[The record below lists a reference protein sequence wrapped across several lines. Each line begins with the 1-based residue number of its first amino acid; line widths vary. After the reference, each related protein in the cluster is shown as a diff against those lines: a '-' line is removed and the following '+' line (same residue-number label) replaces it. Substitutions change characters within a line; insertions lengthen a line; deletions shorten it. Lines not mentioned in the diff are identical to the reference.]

1 MVYCSAVTAR
11 ILGATSAKLRRDRN
25 GSGMAARGGGCSHPG
40 CGQLIGVSEA
50 AGAGLMRCTKC
61 RRRIYCS
68 KECQKAGW
76 KGGHKQECERLREGA
91 EARGGS
97 GGAAEGGQGALDGEL
112 ERLRREVTALQE
124 QSRLPSGPEGQDYVE
139 MKEKL
144 EVQAQKRA
152 QAEIEDAQKRFSVMA
167 SAMRNQIEAE
177 SKCADELRAALAAAR
192 EEPAQQEC
200 PQGPGPVTS
209 SGRLKSLLEDQ
220 LMKQAEALS
229 LKDSRIAELEEEVT
243 LLKRKGNLL
252 RLAPG
257 VAQVHDRTP
266 SFAESL
272 SGAEEDL
279 PEGVPA
285 WLREEKA
292 DSGALEGRP

>member
-1 MVYCSAVTAR
+1 ML
-11 ILGATSAKLRRDRN
+11 LGAARRASPGLSPAEREEELA
-25 GSGMAARGGGCSHPG
+25 MRHRFLAARESELEAERQRACTLEAELASLRAAAPTEIADLARENAELRQRLIACS
-40 CGQLIGVSEA
+40 
-50 AGAGLMRCTKC
+50 
-61 RRRIYCS
+61 
-68 KECQKAGW
+68 
-76 KGGHKQECERLREGA
+76 
-91 EARGGS
+91 GS

-167 SAMRNQIEAE
+167 SAMRNQIDAE

-279 PEGVPA
+279 PEGAPA

-292 DSGALEGRP
+292 DSGALEGKP

>member
-1 MVYCSAVTAR
+1 ML
-11 ILGATSAKLRRDRN
+11 LGAARRASRGERASPVLSPAEREEELAMRHRFLAARESELEAERQRACVLEAELASLRATAPTEIADLARENAELRQRLAACS
-25 GSGMAARGGGCSHPG
+25 GSGD
-40 CGQLIGVSEA
+40 V
-50 AGAGLMRCTKC
+50 
-61 RRRIYCS
+61 
-68 KECQKAGW
+68 
-76 KGGHKQECERLREGA
+76 
-91 EARGGS
+91 
-97 GGAAEGGQGALDGEL
+97 AEGRQEALDREL
-112 ERLRREVTALQE
+112 ERLRREVTALRE
-124 QSRLPSGPEGQDYVE
+124 QSRLPRGPEGQDYVE

-144 EVQAQKRA
+144 EVKAQKRA
-152 QAEIEDAQKRFSVMA
+152 QAEIEDAQRRFSVMA

-177 SKCADELRAALAAAR
+177 SKCADELRAALAAAQG
-192 EEPAQQEC
+192 ESAQQEG
-200 PQGPGPVTS
+200 PQGPGPATS
-209 SGRLKSLLEDQ
+209 SVRLESLLEDQ

-272 SGAEEDL
+272 SGAEEEL
-279 PEGVPA
+279 PEEAPA

-292 DSGALEGRP
+292 DSGAPEGKP